1 MALQPFKDYV
11 FCEKVWM
18 MTDDGAFVG
27 THDYLFCIPSKLT
40 DHTYTKVTTTKFSFK
55 GKEIKDAVRDII
67 NASNSVKELEDE
79 LLEMNKEFEE
89 MIIHNLNN
97 VESFKV
103 QSGFLGSGIHVQK
116 AGKRGWSPFI
126 QKLGKDK
133 KAISEFYQAHSKR
146 K

>member
-1 MALQPFKDYV
+1 MALQPFSDYV

-18 MTDDGAFVG
+18 ITDDGAFVG
-27 THDYLFCIPSKLT
+27 THDYLFCIPSKIT
-40 DHTYTKVTTTKFSFK
+40 DHQYRKIITTKFSFK
-55 GKEIKDAVRDII
+55 GKEIKDAIRDLIDK
-67 NASNSVKELEDE
+67 ADSVKSLENE
-79 LLEMNKEFEE
+79 LLEMKSEFEE
-89 MIIHNLNN
+89 MIVHDLNQ

-103 QSGFLGSGIHVQK
+103 QSGFLGSGIHVQA